1 MKNVSVTIPVVK
13 SSSGPQPLSFYHRA
27 AHSEHKRRSS
37 NRGSGLMEAILRIL
51 ERAGG
56 RNPDLLLKIE
66 NSLV

>member
-1 MKNVSVTIPVVK
+1 
-13 SSSGPQPLSFYHRA
+13 
-27 AHSEHKRRSS
+27 
-37 NRGSGLMEAILRIL
+37 MEAILRIL